1 MPPFLSFLSDY
12 GLQDDFVGVCHG
24 VIATICPQARVID
37 LSHGI
42 PAHDVAAGALVLEA
56 AIAYLPAGVHLAV
69 VDPGVGSDRR
79 AVALRC
85 ADGRHLVGPDNGLL
99 TPAADAA
106 GGVAAA
112 VDIGDSPLALRPV
125 SATFHGRDLF
135 APVAA
140 HLAGGAALE
149 RAGSAIDPGSLIR
162 ARIAPAR
169 VQDGALLADVRYV
182 DGFGNLQLNA
192 TAPELAPTGLRAG
205 GALTV
210 HLPDGTGHEA
220 VYGHTFT
227 DAEPGELVLYED
239 AHRRLALAI
248 NRDSAADR
256 LGLEV
261 SARLRIAPG

>member
-42 PAHDVAAGALVLEA
+42 PPHDVAAGALVLEA
-56 AIAYLPAGVHLAV
+56 AIAFLPVGVHLAV

-99 TPAADAA
+99 TPAAGAA
-106 GGVAAA
+106 GGAVAA

-140 HLAGGAALE
+140 HLAGGAALDQ
-149 RAGSAIDPGSLIR
+149 AGTAIDPESLASIR
-162 ARIAPAR
+162 SAAARL
-169 VQDGALLADVRYV
+169 QDGALLADVRYV

-192 TAPELAPTGLRAG
+192 TAPELAPTGARPG

-220 VYGHTFT
+220 VYGRTFA

-239 AHRRLALAI
+239 AQRRLSLAI
-248 NRDSAADR
+248 NRDNAADR

-261 SARLRIAPG
+261 QARLRIAPA